1 MIFVTLDGIIERKFS
16 VDRSARYVSET
27 KDIVFSAYL
36 QEREV
41 FLTRKNLNTAFA
53 GYNKIKANVE
63 PYIISHDM
71 QSFPTILRSIPDKRD
86 PADFLFVNL

>member
-1 MIFVTLDGIIERKFS
+1 MESLKGSFQLTDQLATSQKL
-16 VDRSARYVSET
+16 
-27 KDIVFSAYL
+27 KNIVFSAYL